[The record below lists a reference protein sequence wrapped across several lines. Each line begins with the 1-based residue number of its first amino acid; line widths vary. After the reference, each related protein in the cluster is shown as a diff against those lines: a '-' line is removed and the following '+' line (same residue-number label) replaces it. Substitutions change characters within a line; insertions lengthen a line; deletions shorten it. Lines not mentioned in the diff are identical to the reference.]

1 MKNINIIPTISL
13 FLLFLSSFPSFSQE
27 IATVTK
33 PSWVKEIAVPY
44 EKLDTLK
51 KMNEHGFSQDVYREI
66 QVNLDTKE
74 MFMKVISKTG
84 KDVTRTNQQ
93 QIHINYSSK
102 DTDKKIIAISLIKN
116 GKEENITT
124 KLNWNEAENREYVA
138 NRLWEAEKHIQFTID
153 KVSEEDM
160 YAVSSLD
167 KYLRTDVSMEE
178 GILQGVE
185 DSTYIYLRV
194 ISKKTLNYQTYN
206 GFPKVNVT
214 KKEGYFE
221 YIAEG
226 IAITPFK
233 GRVPTGFASP
243 SFICLSKYD
252 NFEQVGR
259 SFSNQFIADDTSI
272 KAIDKLYIQLT
283 EDVKNDSIKIQNII
297 NYVQDTLVYQD
308 YGLIRSYQPSW
319 CIQGSRGDCKA
330 KSLIAIELF
339 KRAGIKAVPVLVNS
353 PTYFSQLDSVPSMYS
368 FNHVI
373 VQFTFNDKKILL
385 DPTAFKQTDKI
396 GAYSIDNFKKGL
408 ALHKDSIEWIDMP
421 LNKKG
426 KIEIHDIFSDTITRK
441 VILSGEFTERGV
453 NFKEGNSR
461 SLFHSDF
468 LDFEED
474 NYAIESL
481 RDIAYDQYSKKENL
495 ICTTVNK
502 KYYNSVS
509 QDSLVLSQK
518 AFYPDSVERNFY
530 ITVIGSGGKRFSF
543 GSGVD
548 SREED
553 SLYTG
558 LWDLPYIN
566 QTTTATYDKDK
577 VYFTQD
583 DFDKFEK
590 EFEIKTDFGYYKCL
604 VEQKNDKFVVRQ
616 DIFVS
621 GGLPFDR
628 LNEQEEFKEKIEIH
642 AQEVTKLVFAERI
655 REDEE
660 WRAKKKEENSKKSKL
675 KKKKKK

>member
-1 MKNINIIPTISL
+1 MATIK
-13 FLLFLSSFPSFSQE
+13 
-27 IATVTK
+27 K
-33 PSWVKEIAVPY
+33 PSWVKEIVIPY
-44 EKLDTLK
+44 KKIDTLK
-51 KMNEHGFSQDVYREI
+51 KSNEHGFSQNIYREI
-66 QVNLDTKE
+66 QVNLDTQE
-74 MFMKVISKTG
+74 MFMNVVSKTG

-93 QIHINYSSK
+93 KININYSSK
-102 DTDKKIIAISLIKN
+102 DTDKKIIAVSLIRE
-116 GKEENITT
+116 GKEEDITT
-124 KLNWNEAENREYVA
+124 KLNWNESESKEYVA

-153 KVSEEDM
+153 KINEGNM
-160 YAVSSLD
+160 YSVTSLD
-167 KYLRTDVSMEE
+167 KYLRTDSSMEE
-178 GILQGVE
+178 GILYGVE
-185 DSTYIYLRV
+185 DSTYIYFRV
-194 ISKKTLNYQTYN
+194 ISKKTLNYQVYN
-206 GFPKVNVT
+206 GFPKVSVN
-214 KKEGYFE
+214 KKENYFE

-233 GRVPTGFASP
+233 GKVPTGFASP

-259 SFSNQFIADDTSI
+259 SFSNQFIVDEIST
-272 KAIDKLYIQLT
+272 KAIDKLYTQLT
-283 EDVKNDSIKIQNII
+283 EDTKNDSIKIQNII
-297 NYVQDTLVYQD
+297 NYVQDTLIYQD
-308 YGLIRSYQPSW
+308 YGLIRSYQPEW

-330 KSLIAIELF
+330 KSLIAIELL
-339 KRAGIKAVPVLVNS
+339 KRAGVEAVPVLVNS

-396 GAYSIDNFKKGL
+396 GAYPINNFKKGL
-408 ALHKDSIEWIDMP
+408 AIYTDSVEWIDMP
-421 LNKKG
+421 LNKRG
-426 KIEIHDIFSDTITRK
+426 KIEIHDTFSDTITRK
-441 VILSGEFTERGV
+441 IILSGEFTERGV
-453 NFKEGNSR
+453 NFKEKNSR
-461 SLFHSDF
+461 TLFEENDF
-468 LDFEED
+468 LDFSED
-474 NYAIESL
+474 SYAIESL
-481 RDIAYDQYSKKENL
+481 DYISHDQYDENERL
-495 ICTTVNK
+495 KCTVVDK

-530 ITVIGSGGKRFSF
+530 IVVIGSGGKYSF

-548 SREED
+548 LRAED

-558 LWDLPYIN
+558 LWNLPYIN

-590 EFEIKTDFGYYKCL
+590 KFEIKTDFGYYKCL
-604 VEQKNDKFVVRQ
+604 VEQKNDKFIVKQ

-642 AQEVTKLVFAERI
+642 TQEVTKLIFAERI

-660 WRAKKKEENSKKSKL
+660 WRAKKKEENSKKSKR
-675 KKKKKK
+675 KKKKRKKRK